1 MPQTKPRAGVAR
13 HDNNVPYK
21 ERSSNCYNCGE
32 EGHYADKCPQPKKKE
47 YVRAAYTAVME
58 ESDDGDSAKGNEGD
72 ESDIGLLHSAYTCSE
87 RSIGG
92 HSSVRSNSRQG
103 SVASTS
109 RGTDRASMA
118 YQEIEVPAVDF
129 YNDIDL
135 GIDFIT
141 SLHVFLLEELEKLDA
156 P

>member
-58 ESDDGDSAKGNEGD
+58 ESDDGDSAKN
-72 ESDIGLLHSAYTCSE
+72 ESDIGSLHSAYTRSE
-87 RSIGG
+87 CSIGG
-92 HSSVRSNSRQG
+92 RSSARSNSRQG

-118 YQEIEVPAVDF
+118 YQEIEVPAADFYDDVDPDVDF
-129 YNDIDL
+129 M
-135 GIDFIT
+135 T
-141 SLHVFLLEELEKLDA
+141 SLHAFPLEELEKLDA